1 MSRRRSGNTPGMSR
15 DFLPW
20 KEATPPSLVPWAAP
34 RVSGGSAG
42 APVSDFPCHL
52 AEVASCIC
60 GRLPSPPLAAARP
73 SAALAAPRGRL
84 PLGCGSAASLSTSPS
99 SCLCACLTFYLSIRL
114 SIYSL
119 SLYLFICP
127 SFHLFI
133 YYLPFPAFFSL
144 TYLSTNLFICT
155 FIYRSV
161 FFSSSPVYLKRIS
174 FSLRGKSETRRTI
187 SQRRKKD
194 EGENN

>member
-1 MSRRRSGNTPGMSR
+1 M
-15 DFLPW
+15 
-20 KEATPPSLVPWAAP
+20 E
-34 RVSGGSAG
+34 GG
-42 APVSDFPCHL
+42 D
-52 AEVASCIC
+52 
-60 GRLPSPPLAAARP
+60 PPLLGAMGSP
-73 SAALAAPRGRL
+73 SCLRGLCRGTCERFSMPFGRGGVLHMWPAALAAPRGRP

-99 SCLCACLTFYLSIRL
+99 SCLCACLTFYLSNRL

-127 SFHLFI
+127 SFHLSI